1 MSDGDSIQAGHIT
14 TAYST
19 TDLVA
24 EQERKTFGTKAFVGD
39 VIFRVG
45 PTDNAT
51 NGLMP
56 DTTLDGV
63 QGAGNQGG
71 SGLVGTGGFYV
82 SDQFSGVG
90 VLGVGGPPNPFSQV
104 SNSAG
109 VGVKGVAGGAADG
122 IVGTSDAQSKSGV
135 FGFNSLS
142 STHTDIAGYGVFG
155 LCNTVGGVGVAG
167 ESKDGIGSRGHSA
180 ENNGVVGVSDAEG
193 KSGVFGFNTKQQ
205 GTGTGYGVFG
215 RCDASN
221 GAGVEAESGHGVGV
235 RGHSRLND
243 AIVGLSD
250 ANSKSGVYGF
260 NSSPKG
266 VAYGVFGRADSAGGA
281 GVAGASENGHGGS
294 FRGGQ
299 APVRLQPSDSPGA
312 PATGARLS
320 GEFYVDSA
328 GDLYFC
334 KTGGSG
340 KAAKW
345 TKLT

>member
-71 SGLVGTGGFYV
+71 SGLIGTGGFYV

-109 VGVKGVAGGAADG
+109 VGIKGVAGGAADG

-155 LCNTVGGVGVAG
+155 LCNTVGGVGVASDRKTELVLEG
-167 ESKDGIGSRGHSA
+167 TAPKTMGS
-180 ENNGVVGVSDAEG
+180 
-193 KSGVFGFNTKQQ
+193 SG
-205 GTGTGYGVFG
+205 
-215 RCDASN
+215 
-221 GAGVEAESGHGVGV
+221 
-235 RGHSRLND
+235 
-243 AIVGLSD
+243 
-250 ANSKSGVYGF
+250 
-260 NSSPKG
+260 
-266 VAYGVFGRADSAGGA
+266 
-281 GVAGASENGHGGS
+281 
-294 FRGGQ
+294 
-299 APVRLQPSDSPGA
+299 
-312 PATGARLS
+312 
-320 GEFYVDSA
+320 
-328 GDLYFC
+328 
-334 KTGGSG
+334 
-340 KAAKW
+340 
-345 TKLT
+345 